1 MKKVF
6 ITGGS
11 GFIGSEV
18 SNIFTSNGHNVV
30 AFDSFESYLV
40 PEKDL
45 IVPSPTSRLQASEN
59 LQIIRGNML
68 NNFHLEHTILS
79 QQPDILIHAASLPLA
94 NISIDMTEEAYD
106 SILTSTLNLLE
117 IIRRNKLPTKL
128 IFLSSSM
135 VYGDFKEIP
144 VNEDHIT
151 KPKEIYGTLK
161 LMAEKLIEAYGK
173 RHGIKYSVIRP
184 SAVYGPGDRNA
195 RVIFKFARAA
205 IDGKSIT
212 VDGDGENLADFTNIK
227 DIGRAIFLC
236 ALSNNTDGKIYNA
249 TTGASFSL
257 NDVLRVLREEYP
269 NLDICY
275 GEKPDY
281 VPLRGTLDISR
292 LRADAGFQPETST
305 LVGIRDY
312 LHHLKENVY

>member
-1 MKKVF
+1 MKKIF
-6 ITGGS
+6 ITGGA

-18 SNIFTSNGHNVV
+18 SNLFTSNGHHVV
-30 AFDSFESYLV
+30 AFDSFETYLV
-40 PEKDL
+40 PNSGSQF
-45 IVPSPTSRLQASEN
+45 PSPTSRLKASDY
-59 LQIIRGNML
+59 LTITRGNIL
-68 NNFHLEHTILS
+68 NKYHLEHAILD
-79 QQPDILIHAASLPLA
+79 QEPNILIHAASLPLA
-94 NISIDMTEEAYD
+94 NISINMTEEAYD

-117 IIRRNKLPTKL
+117 IIRRNKLKTKL

-135 VYGDFKEIP
+135 VYGDFKKTP
-144 VNEDHIT
+144 VKEDHPT
-151 KPKEIYGTLK
+151 QPKEIYGTLK

-173 RHGIKYSVIRP
+173 RHDISYSIIRP

-227 DIGRAIFLC
+227 DIGRAIYLC

-249 TTGASFSL
+249 TTGASVSL
-257 NDVLRVLREEYP
+257 NDVLRVLRSEYP
-269 NLDICY
+269 NLDVCY

-281 VPLRGTLDISR
+281 VPMRGTLDINR
-292 LRADAGFQPETST
+292 LRSDAGYQPETST
-305 LVGIRDY
+305 LDGIRKY
-312 LHHLKENVY
+312 LHHLQDNIF